1 MVSAGK
7 IVFLFTII
15 LHISVPCFGV
25 GLFWKVMNYGPSLAQ
40 RSNRI
45 QYSALEENRVPD
57 LIEDQ
62 IEESIIRFARRR
74 LACS

>member
-1 MVSAGK
+1 MMSTGK

-15 LHISVPCFGV
+15 LHVSVPCFGV
-25 GLFWKVMNYGPSLAQ
+25 GLFWRIMNFAP
-40 RSNRI
+40 RSNPI
-45 QYSALEENRVPD
+45 QYSALEENRVPES
-57 LIEDQ
+57 IEDQ